1 MISFSTLE
9 SIIRDYGYWALLIGT
24 FFEGETI
31 LIIAGLSA
39 HLGLLQLPYVM
50 LIAFIGSFTG
60 DQSYYFIGYFKG
72 RELLQKHLK
81 WKRRV
86 ERVNKYIER
95 YHNLVMLG
103 FRFVYG
109 MRIATPFVM
118 GMSKNIKTT
127 RFFILNAIGAIIWS
141 VSVSAGG
148 YFFGYALEGF
158 LKNVKY
164 FEKLA
169 IIIII
174 IMGIVLWIIHRY
186 RAKKY
191 HYRSPIVLL

>member
-1 MISFSTLE
+1 MISFSWFE

-24 FFEGETI
+24 FLEGETI

-50 LIAFIGSFTG
+50 LIAFIGSFAG
-60 DQSYYFIGYFKG
+60 DQLYYFIGYFKG

-86 ERVNKYIER
+86 VRVNQHIER
-95 YHNLVMLG
+95 YHHFVILG
-103 FRFVYG
+103 FRFIYG
-109 MRIATPFVM
+109 MRITTPFVI
-118 GMSKNIKTT
+118 GMFKNIKTT

-158 LKNVKY
+158 IKDVKHY
-164 FEKLA
+164 ERLA
-169 IIIII
+169 IIIVII
-174 IMGIVLWIIHRY
+174 IGFILWIVHRY
-186 RAKKY
+186 KAKKT
-191 HYRSPIVLL
+191 P

>member
-1 MISFSTLE
+1 MISFSTFE

-50 LIAFIGSFTG
+50 LIAFIGSFSG
-60 DQSYYFIGYFKG
+60 DQLYYFIGYFKG
-72 RELLQKHLK
+72 RELLQKHSK

-86 ERVNKYIER
+86 ERVNKYIEH

-109 MRIATPFVM
+109 MRITTPFVM
-118 GMSKNIKTT
+118 GISKNIKTT

-148 YFFGYALEGF
+148 YFFGYALERF
-158 LKNVKY
+158 MKDVKHY
-164 FEKLA
+164 ERLA

-174 IMGIVLWIIHRY
+174 IMGIVLWIIHLY
-186 RAKKY
+186 RAKKT
-191 HYRSPIVLL
+191 PE